1 MTHSAAEALGSASP
15 RTARSA
21 PERSERRLVWWL
33 VAVALAYLAVQ
44 LTVLDTSRK
53 LEWDEA
59 VYLSE
64 VTDGVQSG
72 QFDAHRA
79 RGITLL
85 VMLPAALGVPLS
97 GIRIYLAVLSAG
109 GLLVAFRPWIKHV
122 GPAAVLAAGLF
133 AGSWLAI
140 FYGSEISP
148 NLFVAFAAVAAGAYL
163 VSAEANAWAT
173 RPLLLLAFAMFC
185 VALLRPTDSVWLGA
199 GFVAAILFARSG
211 YMRPLTALGAGT
223 AMGWLQWV
231 VEANLRFDGPL
242 QRLRHAARLVKTVP
256 ASGAENAL
264 LPMTTQHHLSL
275 TDGTLMGPELPV
287 VIPLGGVVWWL
298 AIVVLTA
305 RALYAERLGRHFPVL
320 VAASAGIL
328 VAAPYLFLIGSLAPR
343 FLLPAYG
350 LLSIPTAVGLL
361 SFSRRGRILNATGRT
376 AVAAVTIVWL
386 VWGLQIARA
395 EAQRAKSIR
404 EAFYRLGVAVANNAP
419 DDEPCRVVSEAAY
432 PQIAFVSR
440 CRVSGFDVTTTTPP
454 RLYTGEPANMAI
466 AETDL
471 PEDSPL
477 HSWKKQSLEKAFP
490 RWTLY
495 TAP

>member
-1 MTHSAAEALGSASP
+1 MTPPTTEAESCASR

-21 PERSERRLVWWL
+21 AEGNDRRLVWWL
-33 VAVALAYLAVQ
+33 VAVALVYLAVQ

-64 VTDGVQSG
+64 VTEGVQSG
-72 QFDAHRA
+72 QLDAHRA

-109 GLLVAFRPWIKHV
+109 CLLVAFRPWIKHV

-133 AGSWLAI
+133 AASWLAI

-148 NLFVAFAAVAAGAYL
+148 NLFVAFAAVAAAGYL
-163 VSAEANAWAT
+163 VSSEANAWAT
-173 RPLLLLAFAMFC
+173 RPLLVVAFAMFC
-185 VALLRPTDSVWLGA
+185 VALFRPTDSLWLGA
-199 GFVAAILFARSG
+199 GFVAAILVVRSG
-211 YMRPLTALGAGT
+211 YMRPIVALGAGS

-231 VEANLRFDGPL
+231 VEAHLRFEGPL

-264 LPMTTQHHLSL
+264 LPMTMQHHLSL
-275 TDGTLMGPELPV
+275 TDGTLMGPELPI
-287 VIPLGGVVWWL
+287 VIPLGGVIWWL
-298 AIVVLTA
+298 AMSLLTV
-305 RALYAERLGRHFPVL
+305 RALYACRQGRFFPVL
-320 VAASAGIL
+320 AAASAGFL

-350 LLSIPTAVGLL
+350 LLSIPTAAGLL
-361 SFSRRGRILNATGRT
+361 SFARGGRIPVVVGRT

-395 EAQRAKSIR
+395 EALRAQSIR
-404 EAFYRLGVAVANNAP
+404 EAFYRLGVAVARAAP
-419 DDEPCRVVSEAAY
+419 DDEPCRVVTEAAY

-440 CRVSGFDVTTTTPP
+440 CRVSGFDVTTTMPP
-454 RLYTGEPANMAI
+454 RLYTGEPANIAI
-466 AETDL
+466 AETEL
-471 PEDSPL
+471 PENSPL
-477 HSWKKQSLEKAFP
+477 HSWRKQSLEKAFP

-495 TAP
+495 SAP